1 MNKKLIA
8 LAIAG
13 AFAAPVAMADSGNVV
28 IYGVASVSY
37 DNVNGTST
45 GSGGVAD
52 ETRSRIS
59 SNNSYIGFKGS
70 EDLGNGLSA
79 IWQIENAVAL
89 DQQDINNT
97 SATAT
102 TGTQSRRNTFAGIS
116 SKTMGN
122 LTFGVQD
129 TPLKTST
136 GPLDVF
142 KDTLADYRAT
152 FATTSVR
159 AQNSAMY
166 TSPDLSGFVGKVLIG
181 AQNEAGNGNDN
192 DPRFYSLSGTYANG
206 PIFAALAYENGRTV
220 SVTNVESTTKT
231 TRLGFGYNFGDAKV
245 GVAYVKDK
253 ADTAGTTTVD
263 SKAWYLSGAYKMGAN
278 TLKAAYTKRDK
289 TISGGAD
296 NGAKQWAVGVDH
308 AMSKRTN
315 VYALY
320 TTTRNDSAGTYS
332 VGGGATGI
340 AAVGSVAG
348 GTARGLSLGMVHS
361 F

>member
-152 FATTSVR
+152 FA
-159 AQNSAMY
+159 
-166 TSPDLSGFVGKVLIG
+166 I
-181 AQNEAGNGNDN
+181 
-192 DPRFYSLSGTYANG
+192 
-206 PIFAALAYENGRTV
+206 
-220 SVTNVESTTKT
+220 
-231 TRLGFGYNFGDAKV
+231 
-245 GVAYVKDK
+245 
-253 ADTAGTTTVD
+253 
-263 SKAWYLSGAYKMGAN
+263 
-278 TLKAAYTKRDK
+278 
-289 TISGGAD
+289 
-296 NGAKQWAVGVDH
+296 
-308 AMSKRTN
+308 
-315 VYALY
+315 
-320 TTTRNDSAGTYS
+320 
-332 VGGGATGI
+332 
-340 AAVGSVAG
+340 
-348 GTARGLSLGMVHS
+348 
-361 F
+361 